1 MLYDTAHKSIIDID
15 IDSPGEFMPDLYMA
29 EIYEPGAIFLSLSVT
44 LFSSTSTQ
52 RATEKL

>member
-1 MLYDTAHKSIIDID
+1 MLYDTAHKSIID